1 MLEDDVIPRNQHH
14 RVPTN
19 QKNHF
24 DQIDKVRSAIIL
36 DLHKDGTFYKFHNL
50 HNTPHGH
57 VGRDNIEE
65 AMVEYKKNGIQCE
78 LFTFANSHVHIY

>member
-1 MLEDDVIPRNQHH
+1 MENMKKMETTMRQMHGYNKSLFFHLLEDDVIPRNQHH

-36 DLHKDGTFYKFHNL
+36 DLHKDGTF
-50 HNTPHGH
+50 
-57 VGRDNIEE
+57 
-65 AMVEYKKNGIQCE
+65 
-78 LFTFANSHVHIY
+78 